1 MSSELIG
8 IIVATIALG
17 AAIVPGQRAM
27 RGEIA
32 DIRKDI
38 ADLRERMA
46 RLEGLFE
53 GFTKAAPGSPRPLRF
68 CGDGE

>member
-17 AAIVPGQRAM
+17 AAIVPGQRAI
-27 RGEIA
+27 RNEIA
-32 DIRKDI
+32 DIRKEI
-38 ADLRERMA
+38 ADLRDRMA

-53 GFTKAAPGSPRPLRF
+53 GFTNAAPILRRREA
-68 CGDGE
+68 GGQQ